1 MRGRDHLGEFGDV
14 VLWAVLRL
22 ADQPYGVTARREIAS
37 RTKREVSIGAIY
49 APSTMILGIFFAAPM
64 CSPLSLL
71 FVPRAPQLQVV
82 APLTSFLVSLS
93 IDVFATILARVIVG
107 MCRSSDPS
115 RLRVI

>member
-1 MRGRDHLGEFGDV
+1 MRGRDHPGEFEQL
-14 VLWAVLRL
+14 VLWA
-22 ADQPYGVTARREIAS
+22 
-37 RTKREVSIGAIY
+37 SIGAIY

-93 IDVFATILARVIVG
+93 ISVFATVLARA
-107 MCRSSDPS
+107 
-115 RLRVI
+115 